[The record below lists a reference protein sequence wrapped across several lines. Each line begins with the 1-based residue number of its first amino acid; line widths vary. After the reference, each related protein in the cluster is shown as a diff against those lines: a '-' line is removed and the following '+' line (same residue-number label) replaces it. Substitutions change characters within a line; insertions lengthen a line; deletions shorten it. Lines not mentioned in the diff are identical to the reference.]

1 MTDPVSPNSSDAL
14 EQPDATDRLDTATDA
29 LAGLHELFSGEESL
43 DLALN
48 QVATAAVQIIPDAIA
63 ITITVLGGTGPSTLA
78 WTDEA
83 YLSIDAAQYSSD
95 SGPCL
100 EAARTRQP
108 VRASTTE
115 HREQWP
121 EFAAAAERTG
131 VNAYLSVPLLV
142 ELADGATELVGA
154 FNIYG
159 DDPAAFAAFDEAL
172 MRLFAAAATQAI
184 GTARRWQRSRD
195 QVRNLEIA
203 LVSRGQIDQA
213 KGALMAIHR
222 CSAEAAFAKLV
233 EQSQRRNVK
242 LRHVAH
248 ELLESITAPSRT

>member
-1 MTDPVSPNSSDAL
+1 MTDSVSTNSSDAL
-14 EQPDATDRLDTATDA
+14 EQPDATDRLDTTTDA
-29 LAGLHELFSGEESL
+29 LADLHELFSGEQPL
-43 DLALN
+43 DLALS

-83 YLSIDAAQYSSD
+83 YLGIDAAQYCSD

-115 HREQWP
+115 HRERWP
-121 EFAAAAERTG
+121 EFAAAAELTG

-154 FNIYG
+154 FNIYA
-159 DDPAAFAAFDEAL
+159 DDPTAFAAFDEAL

-203 LVSRGQIDQA
+203 LGSRGQIDQA

-222 CSAEAAFAKLV
+222 CSAEVAFAKLV

-242 LRHVAH
+242 LRQVAH
-248 ELLESITAPSRT
+248 ELLESVTAPDRT